1 MSPYRTSS
9 PNHEPQPKTPRRP
22 ISGLARAILWVC
34 AGFSLSCWPIY
45 GWVVG
50 WFSVEQAFWCCLPA
64 MVFVVFISCTLGAYG
79 FFEDRS

>member
-1 MSPYRTSS
+1 MSPYRTSD
-9 PNHEPQPKTPRRP
+9 PNPEPQPKTPRRP
-22 ISGLARAILWVC
+22 LSGLARAILWVC

-50 WFSVEQAFWCCLPA
+50 WLDVEQAFWCFCPA
-64 MVFVVFISCTLGAYG
+64 IVLVVLVSGNLAAYG